1 MRFVSTKARDCTA
14 LGTAMTPM
22 VTATIVVCRW
32 YIYTQLNGLCTFTF
46 SETMAQIPVAI
57 DLDAMFPGLQHQQMR
72 FVLHVCGLR
81 DLPSQTRLIEF
92 EGLETVQELANCTD
106 DELDTMADRNSKR
119 SPAPTRVQMGL
130 ARTKKLKAVRFWVV
144 KKLRENSPLDL
155 SELDDAAVSRL
166 IREMAVAKAGVKDS
180 DSKLYY
186 PEAFVA
192 NDYKNWIKK
201 VSNYLDSRKGKAGVP
216 LSYVIRPADADP
228 DNATD
233 EYTRVLWAASFETEE
248 YMEDNREVY
257 HLFKDL
263 LTKTDGATWFEK
275 VADGD
280 GRSAHLL
287 LREHYIGEAHD
298 MRRAAAATAKLEALF
313 WKSEASFP
321 FEKYLTRMNEAFKEL
336 EDANQPMYVQQKV
349 QFLLRSMRCDDIQVQ
364 TTMGIVRDKY
374 SHDFEGACMALSRT
388 ISSRFALAEPGKT
401 NKRSIGATTTTNK
414 SAKGGGR
421 GGGRYGN
428 RGGRG
433 STGKPKVV
441 MNGVDVSDIN
451 RNFTTEEW
459 EKLRTCGG
467 VTYIHQR
474 REYLANRGSG
484 RFDGRGGGY
493 RGGGRGFDRGGRS
506 GRHVSFD
513 NRATDPTRAI
523 AATAANNSTE
533 IVEYDADAPNAA
545 PARAPAAGNDRG
557 GRAGARFGP
566 RRDY

>member
-1 MRFVSTKARDCTA
+1 MD
-14 LGTAMTPM
+14 
-22 VTATIVVCRW
+22 IVPAV
-32 YIYTQLNGLCTFTF
+32 
-46 SETMAQIPVAI
+46 I
-57 DLDAMFPGLQHQQMR
+57 DLDAMFPGLQHQRMR

-92 EGLETVQELANCTD
+92 EGLETVEDLANYTD
-106 DELDTMADRNSKR
+106 AELDAMADRNSKR

-130 ARTKKLKAVRFWVV
+130 ARTKKLKAIKFWVV
-144 KKLRENSPLDL
+144 KKLREMSPLDL
-155 SELDDAAVSRL
+155 NELNDATVARL
-166 IREMAVAKAGVKDS
+166 IREMAVAKAGAKDS

-186 PEAFVA
+186 PESFVA

-216 LSYVIRPADADP
+216 LSYIIRPVDADP
-228 DNATD
+228 DKATD

-248 YMEDNREVY
+248 FMEDNREVY

-263 LTKTDGATWFEK
+263 STKTDGATWFEK
-275 VADGD
+275 VTDGD

-336 EDANQPMYVQQKV
+336 EDADQPMYVQQKV
-349 QFLLRSMRCDDIQVQ
+349 HFLLKSMRCDDIQVQ

-388 ISSRFALAEPGKT
+388 ISSRFALAEPGKSS
-401 NKRSIGATTTTNK
+401 KRSIGAATTTNK
-414 SAKGGGR
+414 SARGSGR
-421 GGGRYGN
+421 GGGRSGN

-433 STGKPKVV
+433 STGKAKVI

-451 RNFTTEEW
+451 RSFTTEEW

-467 VTYIHQR
+467 IAYIHQR

-493 RGGGRGFDRGGRS
+493 SGRGSGRGYADRGTYGGRS
-506 GRHVSFD
+506 GGRYATD
-513 NRATDPTRAI
+513 NRQTDQTRAI
-523 AATAANNSTE
+523 AATSANNTTTE

-545 PARAPAAGNDRG
+545 PARAPAVSFSDRG